1 MPKSPPENVKIVKV
15 GQDAPVPTPTPTPLP
30 KASVA
35 GRKKSMR
42 TFPKGILKKHTIK
55 AVRDPARAPPMKK
68 TKGTL
73 RILTEKGIH
82 ARRQRIKK
90 TVRTMPDHKV
100 RETLKKAGM
109 NVSYNTP
116 PELAKEILEGGME
129 AGMIVVK

>member
-1 MPKSPPENVKIVKV
+1 MPKPAQENVKIVKV
-15 GQDAPVPTPTPTPLP
+15 GQETPVATPTPVPSP
-30 KASVA
+30 KTA
-35 GRKKSMR
+35 GRKKSMK

-68 TKGTL
+68 SKGTL

-90 TVRTMPDHKV
+90 TVRTMPEHKV

-109 NVSYNTP
+109 SLNPNTP
-116 PELAKEILEGGME
+116 PDLAKEILESGME